1 MANTSGQLDRPRVP
15 DRDSANRRRALR
27 ALLPRAIDAMARRVR
42 YGTSLLGRGRGDG
55 FAAAALTWL
64 LRDGDESL
72 VPESV
77 PGRPGCPGA
86 TGGALATA
94 WAYGQRDTARRWANE
109 LIARQRDDGSLSGPQ
124 QEAPSLAA
132 TGHAARGWLALAD
145 EFPEAEAAAFR
156 ACEYLHSRIDARG
169 RVLPAVDRRT
179 DPVRQPAEAAPSFL
193 PALAEGGRRWSEADW
208 LAAVRAAL
216 DRFRGCHGGGAEAG
230 RLPPSEHAWRIEAAL
245 VLDLPEVAADIAEP
259 WAATSDGCARV
270 PARFDGAGAS
280 SAATAHFAALW
291 YRLGHRDRGDRAL
304 RWLARRQNRSG
315 GFSESNRRGPSFFDR
330 RESTWAAKH
339 ALDAAL
345 LQVQTT
351 FEQHPEGLPTHVDP
365 DDGRMQAVRAWM
377 AQLPEHAIIADV
389 GCGRGRFLRHLLA
402 EFPRAQL
409 IGIDCSE
416 AVLADVPPG
425 VSCRRENLLRLS
437 LAPASLDGAL
447 AVESIEHA
455 LVPEQAVA
463 ELCRA
468 VRPGGRVLIID
479 KHQHKQVLSHYEP
492 WERWLD
498 AEQVVRWLQ
507 RACGDVSVRTVAHQ
521 EGRGGRDLFFA
532 ASGIRCG

>member
-1 MANTSGQLDRPRVP
+1 
-15 DRDSANRRRALR
+15 
-27 ALLPRAIDAMARRVR
+27 MARRVR
-42 YGTSLLGRGRGDG
+42 YGTLLLGGSRADG
-55 FAAAALTWL
+55 VAAAALTWL
-64 LRDGDESL
+64 LRAGDESL

-77 PGRPGCPGA
+77 PGKPGCPGA

-94 WAYGQRDTARRWANE
+94 WAYGQRETARRWANE
-109 LIARQRDDGSLSGPQ
+109 LIARQRDDGSLPRSQ

-132 TGHAARGWLALAD
+132 TGHAAHGWLAVAD

-156 ACEYLHSRIDARG
+156 ACKYLHSRIDARG
-169 RVLPAVDRRT
+169 RVLPA
-179 DPVRQPAEAAPSFL
+179 EAAPSFL
-193 PALAEGGRRWSEADW
+193 AALAEGGRRWSEADW

-216 DRFRGCHGGGAEAG
+216 DRFRGCHRGGAEAG
-230 RLPPSEHAWRIEAAL
+230 RLPASEQAWLIDAAL
-245 VLDLPEVAADIAEP
+245 ALDLPEVAADMAEP
-259 WAATSDGCARV
+259 WAATSDACARV
-270 PARFDGAGAS
+270 PARFNGAGAS
-280 SAATAHFAALW
+280 SATTAHFAALW
-291 YRLGHRDRGDRAL
+291 YRLGYLDRGDRAL
-304 RWLARRQNRSG
+304 RRLARRQNRSG
-315 GFSESNRRGPSFFDR
+315 GFSESYRRGPSFFDR

-345 LQVQTT
+345 LQVQTA
-351 FEQHPEGLPTHVDP
+351 FEQHPEGLPMHVDP

-377 AQLPEHAIIADV
+377 ARLPEHATIADV

-402 EFPRAQL
+402 EFPTAQF
-409 IGIDCSE
+409 IGIDCSQ

-425 VSCRRENLLRLS
+425 ATCRRENLLRLS
-437 LAPASLDGAL
+437 LAPASLDGVL

-455 LVPEQAVA
+455 LVPKQAVA

-479 KHQHKQVLSHYEP
+479 KHQHKQALSHYEP

-507 RACGDVSVRTVAHQ
+507 RECRDVSVRTVAHQ

-532 ASGIRCG
+532 ASGVRGG